1 MEGGGVLEQIFAIL
15 LAKGIDGVIIVCL
28 GYAVWKL
35 YNRVQELTDTLIEL
49 GKESVR
55 SNEAMTNALNTLDR
69 SVRES

>member
-15 LAKGIDGVIIVCL
+15 LAKGIDGVIIVSL
-28 GYAVWKL
+28 GYAVFRL
-35 YNRVQELTDTLIEL
+35 YNRNQELTDTLIEL